1 MYITYTNWQYVP
13 LLPGIY
19 CQLSDYM
26 LPTTYYGN
34 QKQLSIGD
42 GYMMYML
49 LMIFLFNLILVM

>member
-1 MYITYTNWQYVP
+1 
-13 LLPGIY
+13 
-19 CQLSDYM
+19 M

-49 LMIFLFNLILVM
+49 LMIFLFNLILNGGYSYRKAKKSGDLQTIPAVITL